1 MSNEKP
7 KSEII
12 EIVPL
17 WRRDDGSWKSAVLM
31 DDRVSDLFQVVRE
44 KPYTLMLKPVTEKRT
59 ERSPD
64 GFLIAVPA
72 KRR

>member
-1 MSNEKP
+1 MPHEKP
-7 KSEII
+7 KFVE
-12 EIVPL
+12 VCPM
-17 WRRDDGSWKSAVLM
+17 WRRDDGAWKSSVLM